1 MDSRKFFYDF
11 GKLIYNIDAF
21 YTNYAKK
28 YNVKENELWILYALN
43 DGKEHS
49 QIEIC
54 ENWDIPKTTVNT
66 IVKELENKNII
77 KLVKINNEK
86 RKMYIKL
93 TNYGSEY
100 AENLLAEIYNL
111 EKNIYDNLSFNQEKL
126 IEYLN
131 ELKNKYN

>member
-93 TNYGSEY
+93 TSYGSEY

-126 IEYLN
+126 IEFLN